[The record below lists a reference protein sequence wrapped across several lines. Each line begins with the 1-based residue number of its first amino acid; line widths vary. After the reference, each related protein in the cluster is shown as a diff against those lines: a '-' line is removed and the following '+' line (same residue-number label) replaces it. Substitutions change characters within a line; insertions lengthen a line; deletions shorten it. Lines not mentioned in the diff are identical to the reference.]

1 MRISELAQA
10 VQQPS
15 PDAGA
20 FADVYGKVA
29 GVVAWGVPAISVLM
43 IIGLGVWFGYAY
55 MDPSQDETKPKKV
68 LLWSVVGGAIASG
81 AATIVNWA
89 YGSG

>member
-15 PDAGA
+15 PDAGP

-55 MDPSQDETKPKKV
+55 MDPHRMKQSRKKY
-68 LLWSVVGGAIASG
+68 S
-81 AATIVNWA
+81 
-89 YGSG
+89 YGR

>member
-15 PDAGA
+15 PDAGP
-20 FADVYGKVA
+20 FDDVYGKVA

>member
-15 PDAGA
+15 PDAGP

-43 IIGLGVWFGYAY
+43 IIGLGVWKLI
-55 MDPSQDETKPKKV
+55 Q
-68 LLWSVVGGAIASG
+68 LLGKHGSAGG
-81 AATIVNWA
+81 W
-89 YGSG
+89 